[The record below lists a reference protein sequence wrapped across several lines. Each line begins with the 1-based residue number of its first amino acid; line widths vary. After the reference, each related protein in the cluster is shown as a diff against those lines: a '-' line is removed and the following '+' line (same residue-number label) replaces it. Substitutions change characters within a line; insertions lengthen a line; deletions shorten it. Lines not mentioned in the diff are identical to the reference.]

1 MGKGGAFGRWKQ
13 RKELKAE
20 SSRLKVEG
28 KRENSCLVKVR
39 TVADS

>member
-1 MGKGGAFGRWKQ
+1 LGG
-13 RKELKAE
+13 RKIKAKKRAQ